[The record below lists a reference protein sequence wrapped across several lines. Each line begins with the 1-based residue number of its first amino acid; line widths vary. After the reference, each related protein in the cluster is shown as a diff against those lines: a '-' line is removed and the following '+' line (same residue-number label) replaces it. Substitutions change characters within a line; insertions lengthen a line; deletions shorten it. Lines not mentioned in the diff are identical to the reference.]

1 MGQPL
6 TITQLDR
13 TATEWIEREAQRTG
27 MPVET
32 VVRQLIYRGLEV
44 ERQKARQQR
53 HHDLDSLAGTWSV
66 EEADE
71 FRHTITD
78 LDQIDP
84 TLWQ

>member
-13 TATEWIEREAQRTG
+13 MATEWIEREAQRTG
-27 MPVET
+27 MPVES

-44 ERQKARQQR
+44 ERQRAGQQR
-53 HHDLDSLAGTWSV
+53 YHDLDALAGTWGA

-71 FRHTITD
+71 FRRAIAYF
-78 LDQIDP
+78 DQIDEV
-84 TLWQ
+84 LWP